1 MLLPQSTRRTIV
13 PRGEAPVRRSGE
25 PQDGFR
31 FGWPLIRLGTDLTL
45 KVGTAAS
52 QYLLAI
58 GSLRRAVRRD
68 AREMR
73 FAAGAQCK
81 TIAGARR
88 GSARNFS
95 RWMGSRGVTHSSSRP
110 KPPATVLLL
119 N

>member
-1 MLLPQSTRRTIV
+1 MLLPQSTRRAIV

-25 PQDGFR
+25 PQEASLKTGFR

-45 KVGTAAS
+45 KVGAAAS

-95 RWMGSRGVTHSSSRP
+95 RWMGSRGVTHSS
-110 KPPATVLLL
+110 
-119 N
+119 

>member
-1 MLLPQSTRRTIV
+1 MRCCFRNRHVARSCREAKLLSD
-13 PRGEAPVRRSGE
+13 EAASLKT
-25 PQDGFR
+25 GFR

-58 GSLRRAVRRD
+58 GCVLQRD

-81 TIAGARR
+81 TIAGAPR
-88 GSARNFS
+88 GSARHFS
-95 RWMGSRGVTHSSSRP
+95 RWMGSRGVTHSF
-110 KPPATVLLL
+110 L
-119 N
+119 NGRNCR